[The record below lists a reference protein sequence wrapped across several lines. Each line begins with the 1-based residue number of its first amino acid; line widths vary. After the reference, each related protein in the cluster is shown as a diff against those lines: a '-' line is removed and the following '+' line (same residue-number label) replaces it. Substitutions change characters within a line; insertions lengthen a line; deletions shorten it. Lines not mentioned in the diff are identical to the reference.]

1 MVSSIDTLIGCILN
15 TFQDINVRLIQK
27 RRLSINQ
34 DIRNSKVFKSVQKA
48 FNIRNIDKDRQS
60 DNLSH
65 ETSISGGSGV
75 HTVHLLKGLFSIT
88 KY

>member
-34 DIRNSKVFKSVQKA
+34 DIRNSKVFKSVQKVT
-48 FNIRNIDKDRQS
+48 IEK

-75 HTVHLLKGLFSIT
+75 HTVHLLEGLFSIT